1 MTGMTQRPYRFYVLA
16 LAVGFVIGI
25 GPLVSTLPK
34 DPFDRGINYAVWGA
48 GLFLASI
55 SLSFIG
61 PGRVWRSALFVA
73 LGLPAALI
81 FVMAFVTGPSNLF
94 PLSVIFSLMVALIPS
109 MAGAFIGRSI
119 QWIGDRIRGR
129 K

>member
-1 MTGMTQRPYRFYVLA
+1 MAAMTQKPYLFYA
-16 LAVGFVIGI
+16 LVVAVGFVISL
-25 GPLVSTLPK
+25 GPLVWTLPK
-34 DPFDRGINYAVWGA
+34 DPFDQGMNYAVWGG

-55 SLSFIG
+55 SLSFIR

-81 FVMAFVTGPSNLF
+81 FVMAFVAGPSNLF
-94 PLSVIFSLMVALIPS
+94 PISVIFSFIVALIPS
-109 MAGAFIGRSI
+109 MAGAFMGRSI
-119 QWIGDRIRGR
+119 QCLGDRIRGR